1 MEHVDAVVIGA
12 GVVGLAIAARLS
24 RHLSNVL
31 VIDKNASFGEE
42 TSSRNS
48 EVIHAGIYYPKDS
61 LKAEFCVAGK
71 QALYEYCQQRHIPC
85 NNIGKLIVAQNTEE
99 ETYLQATIEKAAANG
114 VDDLD
119 WVSAKKLRAM
129 EPNLSASAAL
139 LSPSTGIVDV
149 HSYMQSLL
157 TEIEQNNGK
166 FVART
171 ELERVECSD
180 GDFVVTLNCE
190 DEQLKLSSKYVIN
203 SAGLYCEQVAK
214 RIEGLPEKFIPTLY
228 WCRGHYFTYT
238 GKSPFQQL
246 IYPVPEENNVGL
258 GIHGTLD
265 LGGQLKFGPD
275 TQYIDVLGYAL
286 DYAVSQD
293 LRDTFVQAI
302 KRYFPNIDAK
312 KLQPAYS
319 GIRPKLQAPGA
330 VAEDFCVQ
338 GQDVHGV
345 QGLVNLYGIESPGLT
360 SSLAI
365 AQRVV
370 QQLGIEVSV

>member
-1 MEHVDAVVIGA
+1 MEQVDAVVIGA

-48 EVIHAGIYYPKDS
+48 EVIHAGIYYPKNS
-61 LKAEFCVAGK
+61 LKAAFCVEGK
-71 QALYEYCQQRHIPC
+71 KALYEYCQQRHIPH
-85 NNIGKLIVAQNTEE
+85 NNIGKLIVAQNADEE
-99 ETYLQATIEKAAANG
+99 AYLQTTIEKAAVNG

-119 WVSAKKLRAM
+119 WVSAKDLRAM

-139 LSPSTGIVDV
+139 MSPSTGIVDV

-157 TEIEQNNGK
+157 AEIEQNNGQ

-180 GDFVVTLNCE
+180 SDFVVTLNCE
-190 DEQLKLSSKYVIN
+190 GEELKLSSKYVIN

-214 RIEGLPEKFIPTLY
+214 RIDGLAEQFIPALY

-246 IYPVPEENNVGL
+246 IYPVPEANGVGL

-275 TQYIDVLGYAL
+275 TQYIDSLE
-286 DYAVSQD
+286 YAVSAD
-293 LRDTFVQAI
+293 LRSKFVQAI
-302 KRYFPNIDAK
+302 QRYFPNIDVE

-330 VAEDFCVQ
+330 AAEDFCVQ
-338 GQDVHGV
+338 GESVHGV

-365 AQRVV
+365 AEHVTKL
-370 QQLGIEVSV
+370 LGVSQKI

>member
-1 MEHVDAVVIGA
+1 MEHVDVVVIGA

-24 RHLSNVL
+24 KHLSNVL
-31 VIDKNASFGEE
+31 VIDKNAGFGEE
-42 TSSRNS
+42 ISSRNS
-48 EVIHAGIYYPKDS
+48 EVIHAGIYYPKGS
-61 LKAEFCVAGK
+61 LKAELCVAGK
-71 QALYEYCQQRHIPC
+71 QALYEYCQQRHIPY
-85 NNIGKLIVAQNTEE
+85 NNIGKLIVAQNAEE
-99 ETYLQATIEKAAANG
+99 ETYLQEMIEKAAANG
-114 VDDLD
+114 VDDLG
-119 WVSAKKLRAM
+119 WVSAKKMRAM

-149 HSYMQSLL
+149 HSYMRSLL
-157 TEIEQNNGK
+157 AEIEQNNGK

-180 GDFVVTLNCE
+180 SGFVVTLNCE
-190 DEQLKLSSKYVIN
+190 DEQLKISSKYVIN

-214 RIEGLPEKFIPTLY
+214 RIEGLSEQFIPTVH
-228 WCRGHYFTYT
+228 WCRGHYFTYA

-246 IYPVPEENNVGL
+246 IYPVPEKNGVGL
-258 GIHGTLD
+258 GIHCTLD

-275 TQYIDVLGYAL
+275 TQYIDVLE
-286 DYAVSQD
+286 YAVSLG
-293 LRDTFVQAI
+293 LRDTFIQAI
-302 KRYFPNIDAK
+302 KRYFPNVDAE

-330 VAEDFCVQ
+330 AAEDFCVQ

>member
-1 MEHVDAVVIGA
+1 MEQVDAVVIGA

-48 EVIHAGIYYPKDS
+48 EVIHAGIYYPKNS

-71 QALYEYCQQRHIPC
+71 KALYEYCEQRHIPH
-85 NNIGKLIVAQNTEE
+85 NNIGKLIVAQNADEE
-99 ETYLQATIEKAAANG
+99 AYLQTTIEKAAANG
-114 VDDLD
+114 VDDLE
-119 WVSAKKLRAM
+119 WVSAKDLRTM

-139 LSPSTGIVDV
+139 ISPSTGIVDV

-157 TEIEQNNGK
+157 AEIEKNNGQ

-171 ELERVECSD
+171 EMERVECSD
-180 GDFVVTLNCE
+180 NDFVVTLNCE
-190 DEQLKLSSKYVIN
+190 GEELKLSSKYVIN

-214 RIEGLPEKFIPTLY
+214 RIDGLAEQFIPALH

-246 IYPVPEENNVGL
+246 IYPVPEANGVGL

-275 TQYIDVLGYAL
+275 TQYIDSLE
-286 DYAVSQD
+286 YAVSAD
-293 LRDTFVQAI
+293 LRGKFVQAI
-302 KRYFPNIDAK
+302 QRYFPDIDAE

-330 VAEDFCVQ
+330 AAEDFCVQ
-338 GQDVHGV
+338 GQAVHGV
-345 QGLVNLYGIESPGLT
+345 RGLVNLYGIESPGLT

-365 AQRVV
+365 AEHVAK
-370 QQLGIEVSV
+370 QLGVGVSG

>member
-1 MEHVDAVVIGA
+1 MEQVDAVVIGA

-48 EVIHAGIYYPKDS
+48 EVIHAGIYYPKNS

-71 QALYEYCQQRHIPC
+71 QALYEYCQQRHIPH
-85 NNIGKLIVAQNTEE
+85 NNIGKLIVAQNAEE
-99 ETYLQATIEKAAANG
+99 EAYLQTTIEKAAANG
-114 VDDLD
+114 VDDLS
-119 WVSAKKLRAM
+119 WVSAKDLRTM

-157 TEIEQNNGK
+157 AEIEQNNGQ

-171 ELERVECSD
+171 EMERVECSD

-190 DEQLKLSSKYVIN
+190 GEVFTLSSKYVIN
-203 SAGLYCEQVAK
+203 SAGLSCEQVAK
-214 RIEGLPEKFIPTLY
+214 RIDGLSEQFIPTLY

-246 IYPVPEENNVGL
+246 IYPVPEANGVGL

-275 TQYIDVLGYAL
+275 TQYIDSLE
-286 DYAVSQD
+286 YAVSPD
-293 LRDTFVQAI
+293 LRGKFVQAI
-302 KRYFPNIDAK
+302 KRYFPDIDAE

-330 VAEDFCVQ
+330 PAEDFCVQ
-338 GQDVHGV
+338 GPAVHGV

-365 AQRVV
+365 AQRVAL
-370 QQLGIEVSV
+370 QLGVESSE